1 MIAVA
6 HEERVVGHIPP
17 MAVSKYVNMCL
28 ILPGSYLETE
38 VTGKRVN

>member
-6 HEERVVGHIPP
+6 HEERVVGHIPL
-17 MAVSKYVNMCL
+17 MAVSKYVNVS
-28 ILPGSYLETE
+28 LPGSSLETE